1 MKPWFLLLFP
11 IAQYYLYLPHYPGSN
26 YSLSFVIILIILNC
40 RKIDDE
46 IKNICDLRVDTI
58 IQSASKC
65 LITINPSLKVP
76 TKLPSGI
83 SHRIEVAAQ
92 IASICKVTISV
103 LIKSFPIVY
112 SVSQFYICK
121 FVLKFH
127 RIWAIKMMLVIK
139 HFYITMKLN

>member
-1 MKPWFLLLFP
+1 MIFVTISNRSILLH
-11 IAQYYLYLPHYPGSN
+11 LPHYPGSN
-26 YSLSFVIILIILNC
+26 YNLSFVIILIILNC
-40 RKIDDE
+40 RKIDEE

-112 SVSQFYICK
+112 IVFLSFMYVNLC
-121 FVLKFH
+121 
-127 RIWAIKMMLVIK
+127 
-139 HFYITMKLN
+139 LNFTGFGL